1 MLNVQLL
8 NIMNKKVL
16 VTGASGFIGSQVSDF
31 LSEKKFNVTLFD
43 LKRSKYKQK
52 KQRMVIG
59 DLNNLRHLNK
69 ATKNIHTIFH
79 FAATADLSEANEKP
93 FQTVENNS

>member
-16 VTGASGFIGSQVSDF
+16 VTGASGFIGSHVSDF

-43 LKRSKYKQK
+43 LKRSKYRQK
-52 KQRMVIG
+52 KQ
-59 DLNNLRHLNK
+59 
-69 ATKNIHTIFH
+69 
-79 FAATADLSEANEKP
+79 P
-93 FQTVENNS
+93 